1 MKKVSRPW
9 IVGIVA
15 AVLALAALLV
25 WVRRDSGPEALNLA
39 EFETKLNA
47 GEVQDATIKD
57 RDNTVTGT
65 LSDGTEYKVTYP
77 ADYSDELTQ
86 QLLDHNVN
94 ADTDSQHESIW
105 VTLLFQ
111 LLPVVL
117 LIGVFLYFL
126 SNMQGGGRLMG
137 PVPGVRVA
145 QSKRDSVLR
154 QGPQPVPGGQIFGI
168 WQTPEEV
175 GHVGVVLRIG
185 AAAALVR
192 HCVIDVVGGLLP
204 RVEHHLALRQRLAQ
218 LHVVANARAQ
228 AAA

>member
-25 WVRRDSGPEALNLA
+25 WVRRDPGPEQLNLA
-39 EFETKLNA
+39 EFETKLDA

-57 RDNTVTGT
+57 RDNTITGT
-65 LSDGTEYKVTYP
+65 LSDGTEYKVSYP
-77 ADYSDELTQ
+77 ADYADELTQ
-86 QLLDHNVN
+86 QLLDHDVN

-126 SNMQGGGRLMG
+126 SNMQNGGRLLQFGKAKTRQMSKDE
-137 PVPGVRVA
+137 PKVA
-145 QSKRDSVLR
+145 
-154 QGPQPVPGGQIFGI
+154 PIF
-168 WQTPEEV
+168 
-175 GHVGVVLRIG
+175 H
-185 AAAALVR
+185 
-192 HCVIDVVGGLLP
+192 
-204 RVEHHLALRQRLAQ
+204 
-218 LHVVANARAQ
+218 
-228 AAA
+228 